1 MASTYFTRTPGSGGN
16 RRTFTFSTWIKRS
29 DISARFQL
37 LFCANNFSGSNLNS
51 QIFFNQSNQLATTVT
66 NNGTNVS
73 YLLSTQLFRDV
84 SAWYHIVIAYDTT
97 QATDTN
103 RVKMYVNGAQI
114 IALDTA
120 TYPTQNLDTAYNQI
134 SIPQVIGYRHSEAA
148 NYYTDGLLANTI
160 LIDGQQL
167 TPSSFGQTDSTTG
180 IWKPKPYSG
189 SYGTNGFFLKYENS
203 GSLGTD
209 SSGNGN
215 NFTVTAGTPTQILD
229 TPSNVFATINILTCN
244 DTASLTAA
252 NGNLTITGGNDMGA
266 TINISKGRWY
276 WESKRS
282 NTGTVAHWGI
292 GFTQSWYTSTQ
303 IANGNG
309 SGYFIRDDFSGGLN
323 VSNSGSNGFTNISTS
338 STGSSVANGDI
349 IGVALD
355 LDSATKSVTFYQNG
369 SQVAA
374 GTFSY
379 DGTTT
384 FCTPYVRNNSGAQ
397 SQWNFGNGYFGSTAI
412 SSPYSDGAGLGK
424 FQYQPPAGY
433 YALCTKNIN
442 VYG

>member
-29 DISARFQL
+29 DVSERFQL

-51 QIFFNQSNQLATTVT
+51 QVFFNTSNQLATTVT
-66 NNGTNVS
+66 DNGTNVS

-97 QATDTN
+97 QVTDTN

-114 IALDTA
+114 TALTTA

-134 SIPQVIGYRHSEAA
+134 SIPQVIGYRHAEGGT
-148 NYYTDGLLANTI
+148 NYYYDGLLANTI

-180 IWKPKPYSG
+180 IWKPKAYSG

-215 NFTVTAGTPTQILD
+215 NFTVTAGTPTQTLD
-229 TPSNVFATINILTCN
+229 TPSNVFCVINPLDPAPSQTF
-244 DTASLTAA
+244 S
-252 NGNLTITGGNDMGA
+252 NGNLTCSYGA
-266 TINISKGRWY
+266 TNVSNRSSFAVDTGKWY
-276 WESKRS
+276 WEMKVSS
-282 NTGTVAHWGI
+282 ISGGGILTGVTDS
-292 GFTQSWYTSTQ
+292 TQSLSTWVGDGTYSYGYYSTNGQKYNNASGSAYGSSYTANDIIN
-303 IANGNG
+303 IAFDTTNGKLYFGKNG
-309 SGYFIRDDFSGGLN
+309 TWQNSGNPATDTNPAFTGLTGRLFFPATSGY
-323 VSNSGSNGFTNISTS
+323 
-338 STGSSVANGDI
+338 NGDVI
-349 IGVALD
+349 N
-355 LDSATKSVTFYQNG
+355 Y
-369 SQVAA
+369 
-374 GTFSY
+374 
-379 DGTTT
+379 
-384 FCTPYVRNNSGAQ
+384 
-397 SQWNFGNGYFGSTAI
+397 NFGNGYFGSTAI
-412 SSPYSDGAGLGK
+412 TSPYSDGAGLGK
-424 FQYQPPAGY
+424 FQYSVPTGY